1 MPDLGYFRLPFD
13 NARTFNLQATTG
25 PDITGLEL
33 AVARFN
39 SPHPY
44 LLFHPTGLPEI
55 RRKAAANPQLRAR
68 TAKLLAEIPSTEA
81 RVDPRALIKRRARR
95 LINTAFL
102 AVIAEPPA
110 AEAALAATRDALAQ
124 FAAAPTW
131 KERAV
136 IRSFL
141 DCAEIAVA
149 VSLAY
154 DWLFDVLTP
163 SERSDI
169 EGAIYRNV
177 LVPALEA
184 YRDRSLMW
192 PRCRD
197 NCTLVSNS
205 GILIA
210 ALCVLPC
217 HRALVSELLHH
228 SLCSTWN
235 VFSALAPDGAWREGL
250 SYWSLAMRYAGLMV
264 AALENTLG
272 DSFGLADRP
281 GFPHTGDFALHA
293 VGPSGDTFNFG
304 DSELCYD
311 VSSLTWFAHRFG
323 RPIDAWLVRESEGWY
338 LPFTAIWPNHGYAS
352 PMALSLPTGKIF
364 RSGDLACF
372 RNTWS
377 DANEARPVYLA
388 IKGGNAATGSGGQAA
403 RREEIFL
410 HAQADAGTFIV
421 DGARHRWVVD
431 LGPDDYD
438 LPGYFDHGGDGG
450 SGQRWQYY
458 RSRAAGHNTL
468 TIGGRD
474 QIPDSPASIIGSC
487 VDGDNKWVVL
497 DLSRAYGQLP
507 GTIRRGAALL
517 GRQIVIQDEID
528 VELGSEIT
536 WTLHTAAEPVA
547 LSGSLARFRIG
558 DDRFDARIL
567 EPAGARFLLSP
578 PPPPRAFLR
587 ADAEQ
592 LHGRTIGNTRHVFEL
607 PRCAD
612 AAGQHAAGAP
622 IRRLQISLPAGTPR
636 VAVLLLPD
644 CDGSELALPVT
655 PLDHWLAK
663 RPVRLTGV
671 PRRGCW
677 ARGSRPPRRDA
688 VSQSRRLKTH
698 SDRTNWGGGLDHA

>member
-25 PDITGLEL
+25 PDITGLEI

-497 DLSRAYGQLP
+497 DLSRTYGQLP

-528 VELGSEIT
+528 IELGSEIT

-592 LHGRTIGNTRHVFEL
+592 LHGGPIGNTRHVFEL

-612 AAGQHAAGAP
+612 EAGQHAAGPP

-636 VAVLLLPD
+636 VTVLLLPD

-671 PRRGCW
+671 PRRGSW
-677 ARGSRPPRRDA
+677 AQGARPLRRDA
-688 VSQSRRLKTH
+688 VSRSGRSKTH
-698 SDRTNWGGGLDHA
+698 SDQTLRGDGLDHA